1 MFANGSSSPWVITE
15 AEQQQNDVQFATLNP
30 VNGLVS
36 GDRAKPLFMK
46 SALPPAVLAQVW
58 QLADYNKD
66 GKVDRYEFS
75 VAMHLIR
82 TVMAGI
88 PLPPSLPDSMKP
100 PALAAQTSLDG
111 LSNNTGVMKM
121 SGSSTPVMGIPG
133 MTSAGIRSAMGAAAG
148 MPVAMP
154 AGTVGTPPSIQTA
167 PPMSTA
173 VPLAPGVGRVQGD
186 WTIAHHNKLKY
197 CQQFNQL
204 DKGRVGTLSGVHA
217 RNVLAQ
223 SQLPNVTLAEIWN
236 LSDVNKD
243 GRLSVE
249 EFCIAMHLID
259 SVKAG
264 FLLPKKLPP
273 ELLSMCVRSK
283 SESPVLDV
291 NASPAQKAPP
301 PRTFEDKR
309 RDNYDRGQAEL
320 DRRRQILREEEE
332 RRRAEQEKKER
343 EEAERKER
351 EREEAEKRRRAERQ
365 AELEREREREA
376 ARQAEER
383 RILAEKEEAR
393 REMERQRK
401 ADLDAIRIRDVKA
414 QRQAEI
420 DNTAQRQQRKKTL
433 SFQLQALDEKSAE
446 LNATITKARDRIVQI
461 TSHIEAMKS
470 QRDDKIA
477 IIRNNEANNH
487 NTSVQCER
495 LAHESLQLQAEC
507 QGFIGRAQK
516 IEEVQ
521 ASLDGLYKGNS
532 SIQEQ
537 LQSVDKR
544 TQLQK
549 QLVSEKA
556 NELERYRARLAQLMA
571 ANASLR
577 EQLVSAQQ
585 RVTVKIQQMHMQ
597 QQAQQAE
604 ASAAQQLAIRTEPS
618 DSKMEHKESDAYED
632 HEEPQVSTASAVG
645 ASLPQAT
652 STTTGAVKYRALYE
666 FNARTEDELS
676 FQPGDI
682 ILVFEGHAAEP
693 GWLAGQM
700 RDKVGW
706 FPLAFAEPIA
716 TVGAAITQP
725 PQTVSAVICSP
736 SSEPL
741 QSITEEPPLLASKS
755 TEFEHAV
762 SDRPNNVSI
771 AKTPAKESGAEQ
783 ETVLG
788 VAIAQYQWKAR
799 NESELNFSKG
809 ERIEILEQL
818 EMRWKGRSRNGA
830 VGWFPKSYV
839 KMCEDSSQAEPEAST
854 TAPISAQ
861 ESLTKSPQTTPGE
874 TPSSPSAGAPS
885 TAPICDTVSGEPSE
899 TIGSGSGAAGEW
911 YIALYDF
918 KASEPTDLELSAGDR
933 ILVTEA
939 SDDWWRGTC
948 GGRSGIFPA
957 NYVQKCPKTE
967 AVTAP
972 EGGILGI
979 GRVLASFETTAEN
992 QLSLHVG
999 ETVTV
1004 RSKSPAG
1011 WWQGEIVSSGG
1022 VKRVGWFPGNYVEM
1036 VQQESEV
1043 IAEALYDYV
1052 AQRSDELSF
1061 KNGDLIV
1068 VTERSD
1074 AEWWK
1079 GRLQKT
1085 ANGPEALFPANYV
1098 HVSAV
1103 ACSRMQPT
1111 PREALT
1117 SGQAEGMSAKLD
1129 TATEDTVSRQST
1141 RDTISQTSN
1150 ANLTKLTEEL
1160 LETEVRFHR
1169 DLCMCRE
1176 EFVDTITPV
1185 IGTSLAKRLFLNLDQ
1200 LIAVSAE
1207 IANALRVDP
1216 PGKVFV
1222 QKAAALHAFVEF
1234 CSNQQ
1239 SARELLKELELNNPA
1254 FQQVY
1259 RRCCENARAG
1269 GLDLRYLILL
1279 PVGRITRY
1287 PLLFEKLIKYTPK
1300 ESSTREDL
1308 ERAYQM
1314 LKSLCAEVNT
1324 VICEQDNANMLL
1336 WAQQHIHCE
1345 GITPA
1350 IVFSSRTRKVGPR
1363 LFLHAGIL
1371 QKQRSGKI
1379 LVALLFND
1387 FLMFTTPIEPI
1398 EVDGFKITKNSDMQL
1413 NLYKSPLLLADLS
1426 VQAKEKEGDECALT
1440 LKYGTIIIPM
1450 RAMGR
1455 NARVLWASQLGKA
1468 IEGYRQ
1474 QATLQKA
1481 STALSLDS
1489 SARGRLLVELVCVRN
1504 LSVESSASDAHLV
1517 VCQFQLGSETA
1528 TSEVDLSQG
1537 DNLFTT
1543 QLPILTDHP
1552 PPFRVLIF
1560 LPRLY
1565 SPDVCA
1571 GVGEVAMNELVTAA
1585 AAHRG
1590 PISRQIYLTA
1600 GSVPSSQGFAI
1611 VKFVVQMFH

>member
-100 PALAAQTSLDG
+100 PALAAQKSLDG
-111 LSNNTGVMKM
+111 FSSNTGVMKM
-121 SGSSTPVMGIPG
+121 SSSSTPVMGIPG
-133 MTSAGIRSAMGAAAG
+133 ITSAGMRSVMGAAAG

-154 AGTVGTPPSIQTA
+154 AGTMGTPPSIQA
-167 PPMSTA
+167 VPPMNTV

-264 FLLPKKLPP
+264 FLLPKKLPH

-291 NASPAQKAPP
+291 NAPPAQKAPP

-477 IIRNNEANNH
+477 VIRNSEANNH

-532 SIQEQ
+532 SIHEQ

-585 RVTVKIQQMHMQ
+585 KVTVKIQQIRMQ

-604 ASAAQQLAIRTEPS
+604 VSAAQEVAVRAESSNSNL
-618 DSKMEHKESDAYED
+618 EHKESDAYED
-632 HEEPQVSTASAVG
+632 HGEPQISTVSTVG
-645 ASLPQAT
+645 ASLPQAAT
-652 STTTGAVKYRALYE
+652 TTTGAVKYRALYE

-736 SSEPL
+736 SNEPL
-741 QSITEEPPLLASKS
+741 QSITEEPQLLASKS
-755 TEFEHAV
+755 TEFEHTV

-771 AKTPAKESGAEQ
+771 AKTAAKESQAEQ
-783 ETVLG
+783 ETVIG

-809 ERIEILEQL
+809 ESIEILQQL
-818 EMRWKGRSRNGA
+818 EMRWKGRSRSGA

-839 KMCEDSSQAEPEAST
+839 KMCEDSSQAQPEAST
-854 TAPISAQ
+854 TVPLSTQ
-861 ESLTKSPQTTPGE
+861 ESLSKSPQTTPGE
-874 TPSSPSAGAPS
+874 TPSSPSAVVPS

-899 TIGSGSGAAGEW
+899 TIGSASGAAGEW

-939 SDDWWRGTC
+939 NDDWWRGTC

-957 NYVQKCPKTE
+957 NYVQMCPKTE

-1011 WWQGEIVSSGG
+1011 WWQGEIVSSEG

-1074 AEWWK
+1074 AEWWR

-1111 PREALT
+1111 PREAHT

-1141 RDTISQTSN
+1141 RDTTSQTSN
-1150 ANLTKLTEEL
+1150 ANLTKLTEGY
-1160 LETEVRFHR
+1160 
-1169 DLCMCRE
+1169 
-1176 EFVDTITPV
+1176 DT
-1185 IGTSLAKRLFLNLDQ
+1185 
-1200 LIAVSAE
+1200 
-1207 IANALRVDP
+1207 
-1216 PGKVFV
+1216 
-1222 QKAAALHAFVEF
+1222 
-1234 CSNQQ
+1234 
-1239 SARELLKELELNNPA
+1239 
-1254 FQQVY
+1254 
-1259 RRCCENARAG
+1259 
-1269 GLDLRYLILL
+1269 
-1279 PVGRITRY
+1279 
-1287 PLLFEKLIKYTPK
+1287 
-1300 ESSTREDL
+1300 
-1308 ERAYQM
+1308 
-1314 LKSLCAEVNT
+1314 
-1324 VICEQDNANMLL
+1324 
-1336 WAQQHIHCE
+1336 
-1345 GITPA
+1345 
-1350 IVFSSRTRKVGPR
+1350 
-1363 LFLHAGIL
+1363 
-1371 QKQRSGKI
+1371 
-1379 LVALLFND
+1379 
-1387 FLMFTTPIEPI
+1387 
-1398 EVDGFKITKNSDMQL
+1398 
-1413 NLYKSPLLLADLS
+1413 
-1426 VQAKEKEGDECALT
+1426 
-1440 LKYGTIIIPM
+1440 
-1450 RAMGR
+1450 
-1455 NARVLWASQLGKA
+1455 
-1468 IEGYRQ
+1468 
-1474 QATLQKA
+1474 
-1481 STALSLDS
+1481 S
-1489 SARGRLLVELVCVRN
+1489 SAN
-1504 LSVESSASDAHLV
+1504 
-1517 VCQFQLGSETA
+1517 SETGGC
-1528 TSEVDLSQG
+1528 SIVVDIG
-1537 DNLFTT
+1537 A
-1543 QLPILTDHP
+1543 
-1552 PPFRVLIF
+1552 VL
-1560 LPRLY
+1560 
-1565 SPDVCA
+1565 
-1571 GVGEVAMNELVTAA
+1571 GEL
-1585 AAHRG
+1585 
-1590 PISRQIYLTA
+1590 
-1600 GSVPSSQGFAI
+1600 
-1611 VKFVVQMFH
+1611 